1 MSDIIVQEQGIVVPH
16 ATRRE
21 IWYAFIIL
29 TVITIFEF
37 VIAFT
42 LERSVMRTG
51 LFLALTIIKAYYI
64 VAYFMHMRHER
75 VGLVASIL
83 LPLIFLIYMV
93 ALLMMETA

>member
-1 MSDIIVQEQGIVVPH
+1 MSDFVVQEQGIVVPH
-16 ATRRE
+16 ASKRE

-29 TVITIFEF
+29 TVVTILEF

-42 LERSVMRTG
+42 LERSVVRTG
-51 LFLALTIIKAYYI
+51 LFLALTVMKAYYI

-83 LPLIFLIYMV
+83 LPLIFLIYMI
-93 ALLMMETA
+93 ALLLMETA